1 MIDSQIW
8 QVNKKLFNFRLV
20 GRGALCGR
28 LGAPSVS
35 ASTSGP
41 FAWVV
46 FRVARREEEEE
57 QRRGF
62 R

>member
-1 MIDSQIW
+1 MEIQI
-8 QVNKKLFNFRLV
+8 NLLNFRLV

-28 LGAPSVS
+28 LSAPSVS
-35 ASTSGP
+35 SSTSGP

-57 QRRGF
+57 RRGF